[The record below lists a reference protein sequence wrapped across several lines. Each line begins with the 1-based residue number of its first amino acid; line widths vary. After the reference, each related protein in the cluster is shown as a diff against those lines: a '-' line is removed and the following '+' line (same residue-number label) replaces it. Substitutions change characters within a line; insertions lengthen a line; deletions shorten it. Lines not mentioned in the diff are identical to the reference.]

1 MAEDMKLQGKT
12 VQLNTKREGIFYDP
26 LSGIQMDIFDK
37 GTYKTIPENLEDG
50 KLENI
55 KRALQFGILYL
66 RENAP
71 KIIIEDDEKRKQ
83 LRNILAM
90 GVDAVRSRVYKIN
103 DQKLLDFLMQEEEA
117 NKGRVSITK
126 LIKQRKQTLAGGNI
140 TSRKEA
146 KFQVKNIV
154 ENA

>member
-12 VQLNTKREGIFYDP
+12 IQLNTRREGIFYDP
-26 LSGIQMDIFDK
+26 LSGIQLDIFDK
-37 GTYKTIPENLEDG
+37 GTYKTIPEDMEEE

-55 KRALQFGILYL
+55 ERGLQFGILFL

-71 KIIIEDDEKRKQ
+71 KVVIEDDEKRKQ
-83 LRNILAM
+83 LRETLTM
-90 GVDAVRSRVYKIN
+90 SVDAVRNRIYKIN

-117 NKGRVSITK
+117 NKNRVSITK
-126 LIKQRKQTLAGGNI
+126 LIRHRKQTLAGGNI

-146 KFQVKNIV
+146 KFQVNNIV
-154 ENA
+154 EK

>member
-1 MAEDMKLQGKT
+1 MTEDLKLQGKT
-12 VQLNTKREGIFYDP
+12 IQLNTKREGIFYDP
-26 LSGIQMDIFDK
+26 LSGIKLDIFSK
-37 GTYKTIPENLEDG
+37 GTYVTVPEDLEDE

-55 KRALQFGILYL
+55 KRALQFGILFL

-71 KIIIEDDEKRKQ
+71 KVIIENDEKRKE
-83 LRNILAM
+83 LRNILSM
-90 GVDAVRSRVYKIN
+90 SVDAVRNRIYKIN

-117 NKGRVSITK
+117 SKARVSITK
-126 LIKQRKQTLAGGNI
+126 LIKQRKLTLAGGNI

-154 ENA
+154 EK